1 MGENTRKVII
11 LAGGKGTR
19 LSPVTFGVSKQ
30 LLPLYNKPTIYY
42 PLSTL
47 MLSGIRDFLIIVNP
61 KDLNNFQSLLGN
73 GQQFGIEISYA
84 EQSSP
89 DGIAQA
95 FTIGEKFIG
104 DSNVALILGDNFF
117 YGNSLS
123 KDLLKASEKEKGATI
138 FASEVKN
145 PERYGVV
152 DFDEDLKVKSIVEK
166 PKKPLTNF
174 AVTGLYFYDNNVIEY
189 SKTLKPSK
197 RGELEITD
205 LNMIYLSKGE
215 LEVNL
220 FARAIIWLDTG
231 TFDSLYEAGALVKSI
246 ENKQILKIGCP
257 EEISWRMGWINTD
270 QLNSLIVK
278 YKNNEYGNYLKNLI
292 HSKNMF

>member
-1 MGENTRKVII
+1 MGDKFRKGII

-42 PLSTL
+42 ALSTL
-47 MLSGIRDFLIIVNP
+47 MLSGIRNFLIIVNP
-61 KDLNNFQSLLGN
+61 KDLNNFQALLGN
-73 GQQFGIEISYA
+73 GEQFGIEISYE
-84 EQSSP
+84 EQPSP

-123 KDLLKASEKEKGATI
+123 KDLLKASEKNKGATI

-152 DFDEDLKVKSIVEK
+152 DFDEDHKVKSIVEK
-166 PKKPLTNF
+166 PKNPLTNF
-174 AVTGLYFYDNNVIEY
+174 AVTGLYFYDNNVVEY

-246 ENKQILKIGCP
+246 ENKQIFKIGCP
-257 EEISWRMGWINTD
+257 EEISWRMGWINTN
-270 QLNSLIVK
+270 QLNSLIIK

>member
-1 MGENTRKVII
+1 MEDNDRKGII

-19 LSPVTFGVSKQ
+19 LSPITFGVSKQ
-30 LLPLYNKPTIYY
+30 LLPLYNKPAIYY

-47 MLSGIRDFLIIVNP
+47 MLSGIRKILIIVNP
-61 KDLNNFQSLLGN
+61 KDLNNFHSLLGN
-73 GQQFGIEISYA
+73 GEQFGIEISYA

-104 DSNVALILGDNFF
+104 DSNVTLILGDNFF

-123 KDLLKASEKEKGATI
+123 KDLLKASKKNKGATI
-138 FASEVKN
+138 FACEVKD

-152 DFDEDLKVKSIVEK
+152 DFDEDLKIKSITEK
-166 PKKPLTNF
+166 PRDPLTNF

-189 SKTLKPSK
+189 SKKLKPSK

-205 LNMIYLSKGE
+205 LNMIYLKKGE

-220 FARAIIWLDTG
+220 FARAIQLADDICKCSPLAIKEVIKNSRLAQINPLKAINN
-231 TFDSLYEAGALVKSI
+231 FNRVQNKLIKSNDFL
-246 ENKQILKIGCP
+246 EGLKSF
-257 EEISWRMGWINTD
+257 EEKRPPKFKI
-270 QLNSLIVK
+270 
-278 YKNNEYGNYLKNLI
+278 
-292 HSKNMF
+292 

>member
-1 MGENTRKVII
+1 MK
-11 LAGGKGTR
+11 
-19 LSPVTFGVSKQ
+19 
-30 LLPLYNKPTIYY
+30 
-42 PLSTL
+42 
-47 MLSGIRDFLIIVNP
+47 
-61 KDLNNFQSLLGN
+61 SL
-73 GQQFGIEISYA
+73 
-84 EQSSP
+84 
-89 DGIAQA
+89 
-95 FTIGEKFIG
+95 
-104 DSNVALILGDNFF
+104 
-117 YGNSLS
+117 
-123 KDLLKASEKEKGATI
+123 
-138 FASEVKN
+138 
-145 PERYGVV
+145 
-152 DFDEDLKVKSIVEK
+152 
-166 PKKPLTNF
+166 KKPLTNF

-246 ENKQILKIGCP
+246 ENKQIFKIGCP

-270 QLNSLIVK
+270 QLNSSIVK

>member
-1 MGENTRKVII
+1 MEDNNRKGII

-19 LSPVTFGVSKQ
+19 LSPITFGVSKQ
-30 LLPLYNKPTIYY
+30 LLPLYNKPAIYY

-47 MLSGIRDFLIIVNP
+47 MLSGIRKILIIVNP
-61 KDLNNFQSLLGN
+61 KDLNNFHSLLGN
-73 GQQFGIEISYA
+73 GEQFGIEISYA

-123 KDLLKASEKEKGATI
+123 NDLLKASKKDKGATI
-138 FASEVKN
+138 FASEVKD

-152 DFDEDLKVKSIVEK
+152 DFDEDLKVKSIIEK
-166 PKKPLTNF
+166 PLDPLTNF

-205 LNMIYLSKGE
+205 LNMIYLRKGE
-215 LEVNL
+215 LDVNL

-246 ENKQILKIGCP
+246 ENKQIFKIGCP

-270 QLNSLIVK
+270 QLNSLIIK
-278 YKNNEYGNYLKNLI
+278 FKNNEYGNYLKSLI
-292 HSKNMF
+292 QSKNMF

>member
-1 MGENTRKVII
+1 MGDIIRKGII

-19 LSPVTFGVSKQ
+19 LSPVTFGISKQ

-47 MLSGIRDFLIIVNP
+47 MLSGIRKFLIIVNP

-73 GQQFGIEISYA
+73 GEQFGIEISYA
-84 EQSSP
+84 EQSNP
-89 DGIAQA
+89 EGIAQA

-123 KDLLKASEKEKGATI
+123 NDLLRASKKNRGATI

-152 DFDEDLKVKSIVEK
+152 DFDEDLKVKSIIEK
-166 PKKPLTNF
+166 PKNPLSNF
-174 AVTGLYFYDNNVIEY
+174 AVTGLYFYDNNVVEY

-220 FARAIIWLDTG
+220 FARAILWLDTG

-246 ENKQILKIGCP
+246 ENKQIFKIGCP
-257 EEISWRMGWINTD
+257 EEISWRMGWINTN
-270 QLNSLIVK
+270 QLNSLIIK

>member
-1 MGENTRKVII
+1 MGENTRKGII

-47 MLSGIRDFLIIVNP
+47 MLSGIRDYLIIVNP
-61 KDLNNFQSLLGN
+61 EDLNNFQSLLGN
-73 GQQFGIEISYA
+73 GKQFGIEIRYA

-123 KDLLKASEKEKGATI
+123 KDLLKASEKKKGATI

-166 PKKPLTNF
+166 PKKPLTNY
-174 AVTGLYFYDNNVIEY
+174 AVTGLYFYDNKVIEY

-246 ENKQILKIGCP
+246 ENKQIFKIGCP
-257 EEISWRMGWINTD
+257 EEISWRMGWINKD
-270 QLNSLIVK
+270 QLNSSIEK

>member
-1 MGENTRKVII
+1 MGENTRKGII

>member
-1 MGENTRKVII
+1 MEDNYRKGII

-19 LSPVTFGVSKQ
+19 LSPITLGVSKQ
-30 LLPLYNKPTIYY
+30 LLPLYNKPAIYY

-47 MLSGIRDFLIIVNP
+47 MLSGIRNFLIIVNP

-73 GQQFGIEISYA
+73 GEQFGIEISYA

-123 KDLLKASEKEKGATI
+123 KDLLKASKKNKGATI
-138 FASEVKN
+138 FASEVKD

-152 DFDEDLKVKSIVEK
+152 DFDEDLKVKSIIEK
-166 PKKPLTNF
+166 PKAPLTNY

-189 SKTLKPSK
+189 SKTLEPSE

-205 LNMIYLSKGE
+205 LNMIYLRKGE

-231 TFDSLYEAGALVKSI
+231 TFDSLYEASALVKSI
-246 ENKQILKIGCP
+246 ENKQIFKIGCP
-257 EEISWRMGWINTD
+257 EEISWRMGWITKD
-270 QLNSLIVK
+270 QLNSLIIK
-278 YKNNEYGNYLKNLI
+278 YKDNEYGNYLKSLI
-292 HSKNMF
+292 LSKNIF

>member
-1 MGENTRKVII
+1 MEDNDRKGII

-19 LSPVTFGVSKQ
+19 LSPITFGVSKQ
-30 LLPLYNKPTIYY
+30 LLPLYNKPAIYY

-47 MLSGIRDFLIIVNP
+47 MLSGIRKILIIVNP
-61 KDLNNFQSLLGN
+61 KDLNNFHSLLGN
-73 GQQFGIEISYA
+73 GAQFGIEISYA
-84 EQSSP
+84 EQTSP

-123 KDLLKASEKEKGATI
+123 KDLLKAAKKNKGATI
-138 FASEVKN
+138 FASEVKD
-145 PERYGVV
+145 PERYGVI
-152 DFDEDLKVKSIVEK
+152 DFDEDLKVKSIIEK
-166 PKKPLTNF
+166 PRDPLTNF

-205 LNMIYLSKGE
+205 LNMIYLRKGE

-246 ENKQILKIGCP
+246 ENKQIFKIGCP
-257 EEISWRMGWINTD
+257 EEISWRMGWINTV
-270 QLNSLIVK
+270 QLNSLIIK
-278 YKNNEYGNYLKNLI
+278 YKNNEYGNYLKSLI

>member
-1 MGENTRKVII
+1 MGENIRKGII

-19 LSPVTFGVSKQ
+19 LSPVTLGVSKQ

-47 MLSGIRDFLIIVNP
+47 MLSGIKDFLIIVNP

-73 GQQFGIEISYA
+73 GKQFGIEISYA

-123 KDLLKASEKEKGATI
+123 KDLLRASEKEKGATI

-220 FARAIIWLDTG
+220 FSRAIIWLDTG

-270 QLNSLIVK
+270 QLNSSIVK

>member
-1 MGENTRKVII
+1 MGENTRKGII

-47 MLSGIRDFLIIVNP
+47 MLSGIKDFLIIVNP

-73 GQQFGIEISYA
+73 GKQFGIEIRYA

-123 KDLLKASEKEKGATI
+123 KDLLKASEKKKGATI

-270 QLNSLIVK
+270 QLNSSIVK

>member
-1 MGENTRKVII
+1 MGENTRKGII

-47 MLSGIRDFLIIVNP
+47 MLSGIRDYLIIVNP
-61 KDLNNFQSLLGN
+61 EDLNNFQSLLGN
-73 GQQFGIEISYA
+73 GKQFGIEISYA

-123 KDLLKASEKEKGATI
+123 KDLLKASEKKKGATI

-166 PKKPLTNF
+166 PKKPLTNY
-174 AVTGLYFYDNNVIEY
+174 AVTGLYFYDNKVIEY

-246 ENKQILKIGCP
+246 ENKQIFKIGCP
-257 EEISWRMGWINTD
+257 EEISWRMGWINKD
-270 QLNSLIVK
+270 QLNSSIEK

>member
-1 MGENTRKVII
+1 MGENTRKGII

-47 MLSGIRDFLIIVNP
+47 MLSGIKDFLIIVNP

-73 GQQFGIEISYA
+73 GKQFGIEISYA

-246 ENKQILKIGCP
+246 ENKQIFKIGCP

-270 QLNSLIVK
+270 QLNSSIVK

>member
-1 MGENTRKVII
+1 MGENTRKGII

-123 KDLLKASEKEKGATI
+123 KDLLKASEKKKGATI

-270 QLNSLIVK
+270 QLNSSIVK

>member
-1 MGENTRKVII
+1 MGENIRKGII

-19 LSPVTFGVSKQ
+19 LSPVTLGVSKQ

-47 MLSGIRDFLIIVNP
+47 MLSGIKDFLIIVNP

-73 GQQFGIEISYA
+73 GKQFGIEISYA

-123 KDLLKASEKEKGATI
+123 KDLLKASEKKKGATI

-270 QLNSLIVK
+270 QLNSSIVK

>member
-1 MGENTRKVII
+1 MGENTRKGII

-47 MLSGIRDFLIIVNP
+47 MLSGIRDYLIIVNP
-61 KDLNNFQSLLGN
+61 EDLNNFQSLLGN
-73 GQQFGIEISYA
+73 GKQFGIEIRYA

-166 PKKPLTNF
+166 PKKPLTNY
-174 AVTGLYFYDNNVIEY
+174 AVTGLYFYDNKVIEY

-246 ENKQILKIGCP
+246 ENKQIFKIGCP
-257 EEISWRMGWINTD
+257 EEISWRMGWINAD
-270 QLNSLIVK
+270 QLNSLLIK

-292 HSKNMF
+292 QSKNMF

>member
-1 MGENTRKVII
+1 MRDIIRKGII

-42 PLSTL
+42 ALSTL
-47 MLSGIRDFLIIVNP
+47 MLSGIRNFLIIVNP
-61 KDLNNFQSLLGN
+61 KDLNNFQALLGN
-73 GQQFGIEISYA
+73 GEQFGIEISYE
-84 EQSSP
+84 EQPSP

-123 KDLLKASEKEKGATI
+123 KDLLKASEKNKGATI

-152 DFDEDLKVKSIVEK
+152 DFDEDLKVKSIIEK
-166 PKKPLTNF
+166 PKNPLTNF
-174 AVTGLYFYDNNVIEY
+174 AVTGLYFYDNNVVEY

-197 RGELEITD
+197 RGEFEITD

-215 LEVNL
+215 LDVNL

-246 ENKQILKIGCP
+246 ENKQIFKIGCP
-257 EEISWRMGWINTD
+257 EEISWRMGWINTN
-270 QLNSLIVK
+270 QLNSLIIK
-278 YKNNEYGNYLKNLI
+278 YKNNEYGNYLKNLN
-292 HSKNMF
+292 K

>member
-1 MGENTRKVII
+1 MGDIIRKGII

-47 MLSGIRDFLIIVNP
+47 MLSGIRKFLIIVNP

-73 GQQFGIEISYA
+73 GEQFGIEINYA
-84 EQSSP
+84 EQTSP

-123 KDLLKASEKEKGATI
+123 KDLLKASKKNKGATI

-152 DFDEDLKVKSIVEK
+152 DFDENLKVKSIIEK
-166 PKKPLTNF
+166 PKNPLTNF
-174 AVTGLYFYDNNVIEY
+174 AVTGLYFYDNNVVEY

-246 ENKQILKIGCP
+246 ENKQIFKIGCP
-257 EEISWRMGWINTD
+257 EEISWRMGWINTN
-270 QLNSLIVK
+270 QLNSLVIK

-292 HSKNMF
+292 HSKNMV

>member
-1 MGENTRKVII
+1 MEDNCRKGII

-30 LLPLYNKPTIYY
+30 LLPLYNKPAIYY

-47 MLSGIRDFLIIVNP
+47 MLSGIRNFLIIVNP
-61 KDLNNFQSLLGN
+61 KDLNNFKSLLGN
-73 GQQFGIEISYA
+73 GEQFGIEISYA

-123 KDLLKASEKEKGATI
+123 KDLLKASKKNKGATI
-138 FASEVKN
+138 FACEVKD

-152 DFDEDLKVKSIVEK
+152 DFDKDLKVKSIIEK
-166 PKKPLTNF
+166 PKNPLTNF

-189 SKTLKPSK
+189 SKKLKPSK

-205 LNMIYLSKGE
+205 LNMIYLKKGE

-246 ENKQILKIGCP
+246 ENKQIFKIGCP
-257 EEISWRMGWINTD
+257 EEISWRMGWINSD
-270 QLNSLIVK
+270 QLNSLLIK

-292 HSKNMF
+292 QSKNMF

>member
-1 MGENTRKVII
+1 MGENTRKGII

-73 GQQFGIEISYA
+73 GKQFGIEISYA

-166 PKKPLTNF
+166 PKKATNKF
-174 AVTGLYFYDNNVIEY
+174 CCH
-189 SKTLKPSK
+189 
-197 RGELEITD
+197 R
-205 LNMIYLSKGE
+205 
-215 LEVNL
+215 
-220 FARAIIWLDTG
+220 IIFL
-231 TFDSLYEAGALVKSI
+231 
-246 ENKQILKIGCP
+246 
-257 EEISWRMGWINTD
+257 
-270 QLNSLIVK
+270 
-278 YKNNEYGNYLKNLI
+278 
-292 HSKNMF
+292 

>member
-1 MGENTRKVII
+1 MGENTRKGII

-246 ENKQILKIGCP
+246 ENKQIFKIGCP

-270 QLNSLIVK
+270 QLNSSIVK

>member
-1 MGENTRKVII
+1 MGDKFRKGII

-42 PLSTL
+42 ALSTL
-47 MLSGIRDFLIIVNP
+47 MLSGIRNFLIIVNP
-61 KDLNNFQSLLGN
+61 KDLNNFQALLGN
-73 GQQFGIEISYA
+73 GEQFGIEISYE
-84 EQSSP
+84 EQASP

-123 KDLLKASEKEKGATI
+123 KDLLKASEKNKGATI

-152 DFDEDLKVKSIVEK
+152 DFDEDHKVKSIVEK
-166 PKKPLTNF
+166 PKNPLTNF
-174 AVTGLYFYDNNVIEY
+174 AVTGLYFYDNNVVEY

-246 ENKQILKIGCP
+246 ENKQIFKIGCP
-257 EEISWRMGWINTD
+257 EEISWRMGWINTN
-270 QLNSLIVK
+270 QLNSLIIK

>member
-1 MGENTRKVII
+1 MEDNDRKGII

-19 LSPVTFGVSKQ
+19 LSPITFGVSKQ
-30 LLPLYNKPTIYY
+30 LLPLYNKPAIYY

-47 MLSGIRDFLIIVNP
+47 MLSGIRKILIIVNP
-61 KDLNNFQSLLGN
+61 KDLNNFHSLLGN
-73 GQQFGIEISYA
+73 GAQFGIEISYA
-84 EQSSP
+84 EQTSP

-123 KDLLKASEKEKGATI
+123 KDLLKAAKKNKGATI
-138 FASEVKN
+138 FASEVKD
-145 PERYGVV
+145 PERYGVI
-152 DFDEDLKVKSIVEK
+152 DFDEDLKVKSIIEK
-166 PKKPLTNF
+166 PRDPLTNF

-205 LNMIYLSKGE
+205 LNMIYLRKGE

-246 ENKQILKIGCP
+246 ENKQIFKIGCP
-257 EEISWRMGWINTD
+257 EEISWRMGWINTVK
-270 QLNSLIVK
+270 LNSLIIK
-278 YKNNEYGNYLKNLI
+278 YKNNEYGNYLKSLI

>member
-1 MGENTRKVII
+1 MEDNYRKGII

-19 LSPVTFGVSKQ
+19 LSPITLGVSKQ
-30 LLPLYNKPTIYY
+30 LLPLYNKPAIYY

-47 MLSGIRDFLIIVNP
+47 MLSGIRKFLIIVNP

-73 GQQFGIEISYA
+73 GEQFGIEISYA

-123 KDLLKASEKEKGATI
+123 KDLLKASKKNKGATI
-138 FASEVKN
+138 FASEVKD

-152 DFDEDLKVKSIVEK
+152 DFDEDLKVKSIIEK
-166 PKKPLTNF
+166 PKAPLTNY

-189 SKTLKPSK
+189 SKTLEPSE

-205 LNMIYLSKGE
+205 LNMIYLRKGE

-231 TFDSLYEAGALVKSI
+231 TFDSLYEASALVKSI
-246 ENKQILKIGCP
+246 ENKQIFKIGCP
-257 EEISWRMGWINTD
+257 EEISWRMGWITKD
-270 QLNSLIVK
+270 QLNSLIIK
-278 YKNNEYGNYLKNLI
+278 YKDNEYGNYLKSLI
-292 HSKNMF
+292 LSKNIF

>member
-1 MGENTRKVII
+1 MGENTRKGII

-47 MLSGIRDFLIIVNP
+47 MLSGIRDYLIIVNP
-61 KDLNNFQSLLGN
+61 EDLNNFQSLLGN
-73 GQQFGIEISYA
+73 GKQFGIEISYA

-123 KDLLKASEKEKGATI
+123 KDLLKASEKKKGATI

-166 PKKPLTNF
+166 PKKPLTNY
-174 AVTGLYFYDNNVIEY
+174 AVTGLYFYDNKVIEY

-270 QLNSLIVK
+270 QLNSSIVK

>member
-1 MGENTRKVII
+1 MEDKDRKGII

-19 LSPVTFGVSKQ
+19 LSPITLGVSKQ
-30 LLPLYNKPTIYY
+30 LLPLYNKPAIYY

-47 MLSGIRDFLIIVNP
+47 MLSGIRNFLIIVNP
-61 KDLNNFQSLLGN
+61 KDLNNFKSLLGN
-73 GQQFGIEISYA
+73 GEQFGIEISYA

-123 KDLLKASEKEKGATI
+123 KDLLKASKKNKGATI
-138 FASEVKN
+138 FASEVKD

-152 DFDEDLKVKSIVEK
+152 DFDEDLKVKSIIEK
-166 PKKPLTNF
+166 PKNPLTNF
-174 AVTGLYFYDNNVIEY
+174 AVTGLYFYDNNVVEY
-189 SKTLKPSK
+189 SKTLTPSK

-205 LNMIYLSKGE
+205 INMIYLRKGE

-220 FARAIIWLDTG
+220 FGRAIIWLDTG

-246 ENKQILKIGCP
+246 ENKQLFKIGCP
-257 EEISWRMGWINTD
+257 EEISWRMGWINTN
-270 QLNSLIVK
+270 QLNALIIK

-292 HSKNMF
+292 QSQNMF

>member
-1 MGENTRKVII
+1 MGDIIRKGII

-19 LSPVTFGVSKQ
+19 LSPVTFGISKQ

-47 MLSGIRDFLIIVNP
+47 MLSGIRKFLIIVNP

-73 GQQFGIEISYA
+73 GEQFGIEISYA
-84 EQSSP
+84 EQSNP
-89 DGIAQA
+89 EGIAQA

-123 KDLLKASEKEKGATI
+123 NDLLRASKKNRGATI

-152 DFDEDLKVKSIVEK
+152 DFDEDLKVKSIIEK
-166 PKKPLTNF
+166 PKNPLSNF
-174 AVTGLYFYDNNVIEY
+174 AVTGLYFYDNNVVEY

-220 FARAIIWLDTG
+220 FARAILWLDTG

-246 ENKQILKIGCP
+246 ENKQIFKIGCP
-257 EEISWRMGWINTD
+257 EEISWRMGWINTN
-270 QLNSLIVK
+270 QLNSLIIK

-292 HSKNMF
+292 HSKKMF

>member
-1 MGENTRKVII
+1 MGDIIRKGII

-19 LSPVTFGVSKQ
+19 LSPVTFGISKQ

-47 MLSGIRDFLIIVNP
+47 MLSGIRKFLIIVNP

-73 GQQFGIEISYA
+73 GEQFGIEISYA
-84 EQSSP
+84 EQSNP
-89 DGIAQA
+89 EGIAQA

-123 KDLLKASEKEKGATI
+123 NDLLRASKKNRGATI

-152 DFDEDLKVKSIVEK
+152 DFDEDLKVKSIIEK
-166 PKKPLTNF
+166 PKNPLTNF
-174 AVTGLYFYDNNVIEY
+174 AVTGLYFYDNNVVEY

-220 FARAIIWLDTG
+220 FARAILWLDTG

-246 ENKQILKIGCP
+246 ENKQIFKIGCP
-257 EEISWRMGWINTD
+257 EEISWRMGWINTN
-270 QLNSLIVK
+270 QLNSLIIK

-292 HSKNMF
+292 HSKKMF

>member
-1 MGENTRKVII
+1 MGENTRKGII

-270 QLNSLIVK
+270 QLNSSIVK